1 MEDQMTITED
11 TPEGG
16 PEELQWK
23 IDRLIEQVERHAAE
37 LTRVTGIKNGLAKEV
52 DELDRR
58 FDTLTSR
65 LTVGVLRKAGYTVT
79 IEEAEFCEA
88 CGEEF

>member
-1 MEDQMTITED
+1 MTAITED

-37 LTRVTGIKNGLAKEV
+37 LERERRSHSETKKDLAKA
-52 DELDRR
+52 LDRSLN
-58 FDTLTSR
+58 LTSR
-65 LTVGVLRKAGYTVT
+65 LTVGVLRKAGFTVE
-79 IEEAEFCEA
+79 IELPDACDT
-88 CGEEF
+88 CGEDY

>member
-1 MEDQMTITED
+1 MTAITED

-37 LTRVTGIKNGLAKEV
+37 LERERRSHSETKKDLAKA
-52 DELDRR
+52 LDRSLN
-58 FDTLTSR
+58 LTSR
-65 LTVGVLRKAGYTVT
+65 LTVGVLRKAGFTVE
-79 IEEAEFCEA
+79 IELPDACDT
-88 CGEEF
+88 CGEEYS

>member
-1 MEDQMTITED
+1 MTAISED

-37 LTRVTGIKNGLAKEV
+37 LERERRSHSETKKDLAKA
-52 DELDRR
+52 LDRSLN
-58 FDTLTSR
+58 LTSR
-65 LTVGVLRKAGYTVT
+65 LTVGVLRKAGFTVD
-79 IEEAEFCEA
+79 IELPNACDT
-88 CGEEF
+88 CGEEY

>member
-1 MEDQMTITED
+1 MTAITED

-23 IDRLIEQVERHAAE
+23 IDDLRKQIERQVVE

-52 DELDRR
+52 DELDKR

-65 LTVGVLRKAGYTVT
+65 LTVGVLRKAGYIVR
-79 IEEAEFCEA
+79 IEDADACEA
-88 CGEEF
+88 CGEEY

>member
-1 MEDQMTITED
+1 MTTISED

-37 LTRVTGIKNGLAKEV
+37 LDRVRGLSSKMMQQRNEARAQFDDMTG
-52 DELDRR
+52 
-58 FDTLTSR
+58 R
-65 LTVGVLRKAGYTVT
+65 LTVATLRKAGYTVLINAPDT
-79 IEEAEFCEA
+79 CDT
-88 CGEEF
+88 CGEDF

>member
-1 MEDQMTITED
+1 MTAITED
-11 TPEGG
+11 TPAGG
-16 PEELQWK
+16 PDELQWK

-88 CGEEF
+88 CGEEYS

>member
-1 MEDQMTITED
+1 MTAITED

-23 IDRLIEQVERHAAE
+23 IDRLIEQVERHTAE
-37 LTRVTGIKNGLAKEV
+37 LERERRSHSETKKDLAKALEKS
-52 DELDRR
+52 LN
-58 FDTLTSR
+58 LTSR
-65 LTVGVLRKAGYTVT
+65 LTVGVLRKAGFTVT
-79 IEEAEFCEA
+79 IELPDVCEA